1 MPDFTPPGQAEF
13 LLEIGCEEMPA
24 SWLPGLREQLAQRF
38 GEAAERE
45 HLKPSQVRSAGT
57 PRRLVVRS
65 DVLLRQEDREEKVW
79 GPSLKVARDAE
90 GRWTSAAQG
99 FARKSGVAPQALAQ
113 EAKNPAAPA
122 ELNLVFVKKTAGRAA
137 ADVLPALVASLLRS
151 LAFPRR

>member
-1 MPDFTPPGQAEF
+1 M
-13 LLEIGCEEMPA
+13 
-24 SWLPGLREQLAQRF
+24 
-38 GEAAERE
+38 
-45 HLKPSQVRSAGT
+45 
-57 PRRLVVRS
+57 VRS

-151 LAFPRR
+151 LAFPKKMSWDAWLEDGKGAFPFGRPIRWLVALLGGNVVPFTIYGLENGAKGRTIVERSQHEP